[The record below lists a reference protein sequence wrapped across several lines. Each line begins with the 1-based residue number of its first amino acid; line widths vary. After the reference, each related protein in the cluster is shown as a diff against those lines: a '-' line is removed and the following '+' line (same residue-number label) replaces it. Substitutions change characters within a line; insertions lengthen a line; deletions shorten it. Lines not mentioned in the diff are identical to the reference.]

1 MGFPGV
7 SVDKEY
13 ACNVEDCLQYSR
25 LGSIPGWEDP
35 LGKKTATYSSI
46 FACEIPWTA
55 TVHRQESDMTD

>member
-7 SVDKEY
+7 SVDKEF

-35 LGKKTATYSSI
+35 LGRK
-46 FACEIPWTA
+46 
-55 TVHRQESDMTD
+55 RQPTPVFLPAKSRGQLLSTGKSQT